1 MGPGSDEVEDI
12 RQQIDESREN
22 LGSAVGALAYKADVK
37 NRGKEAIED
46 KKEAIM
52 EKVDDLK
59 SRLPAGGDGEG
70 SMGETI
76 KSKLPDGDAIK
87 SKLPDGDA
95 IKSKLP
101 DADAIKSK
109 LPGGVADAAGRI
121 GDATPSKDDIKRKTQ
136 DVAGSASEHPVA
148 VVAGAAAAGLVAG
161 LALPK
166 TDLEREKLAP
176 AAHNVR
182 AEVQGSV
189 QEAVEQAKSAAQDVA
204 SNVAEAVK
212 EKGQQ
217 QGGKVG
223 DIAQKAADKTREQ
236 VQSDS

>member
-12 RQQIDESREN
+12 RQQIEESREN
-22 LGSAVGALAYKADVK
+22 LGNAVGALAYKADVK

-59 SRLPAGGDGEG
+59 SKLPGTGDGAG
-70 SMGETI
+70 SIGET
-76 KSKLPDGDAIK
+76 IK

-109 LPGGVADAAGRI
+109 LPGGVGDSAGRI
-121 GDATPSKDDIKRKTQ
+121 GDATPSKDAVKRRAQ
-136 DVAGSASEHPVA
+136 AAADGASEHPIA

-161 LALPK
+161 LALPE
-166 TDLEREKLAP
+166 TDVEREKLGP
-176 AAHNVR
+176 AAQNAR
-182 AEVQGSV
+182 AEVQGRA
-189 QEAVEQAKSAAQDVA
+189 QEAIEQAKSAAQDIAGSVA
-204 SNVAEAVK
+204 DTVK
-212 EKGQQ
+212 EKGQE

-223 DIAQKAADKTREQ
+223 DIAEKAADKTREQ
-236 VQSDS
+236 VQPDS

>member
-12 RQQIDESREN
+12 RQQIEESREN

-70 SMGETI
+70 SMGET
-76 KSKLPDGDAIK
+76 IK